1 MKIKITSEWTV
12 PTWYS
17 NKIGEVFEVAEVAE
31 NGDVR
36 VKNENEFNS
45 MWVFTGSFEEVQE
58 EKKYMR
64 YDEGMRNENE
74 FNIKNVEGH
83 EIETLEE
90 TKNWLEAHIDNNYE
104 DEYDDDEFDELMD
117 EIEKADFEDMQ
128 EILYRFDYGLVE
140 IDENGNGFLD

>member
-1 MKIKITSEWTV
+1 MKIKITGAFTV

-36 VKNENEFNS
+36 VKNENEMNS
-45 MWVFTGSFEEVQE
+45 MWVFKGSFEEVQ

-64 YDEGMRNENE
+64 YDEGMRNEDE

-90 TKNWLEAHIDNNYE
+90 TKNWLEAHVDNNYE

-128 EILYRFDYGLVE
+128 EILSRFDYGLVE
-140 IDENGNGFLD
+140 IDEDGNGFLD